1 MMQFQP
7 EAEPMVVDHPPGI
20 TFTEYGALTGATA
33 AYAGRPNACEIL
45 LAGMISEVR
54 ELIDEQNTL
63 QEISKAQRESETQ
76 AKEVGD
82 ILWYVVE
89 LAKYTKTPF
98 STIGPQELDTY
109 GSESE
114 ASLRLPVGSL
124 KKDAELLN
132 EKPLHALVI
141 AALRVV
147 VSLRP
152 DKVEDLYAVER
163 PSITA
168 QLTTEEIELCDA
180 LHDITVVLGRI
191 AQSGTF
197 TLSGAAK
204 ATYKKNISR
213 GRSAHVLK
221 ELS

>member
-1 MMQFQP
+1 MQFQP
-7 EAEPMVVDHPPGI
+7 EAVPMVADNPTGI
-20 TFTEYGALTGATA
+20 TFTECGTLTGATA
-33 AYAGRPNACEIL
+33 AYAGRPNACDIL
-45 LAGMISEVR
+45 LVGMISEVR
-54 ELIDEQNTL
+54 ELIEEQNT
-63 QEISKAQRESETQ
+63 QKISKAKRESETQ

-82 ILWYVVE
+82 VLWYVVE
-89 LAKYTKTPF
+89 LAKHTNTPF

-114 ASLRLPVGSL
+114 ANLRLPVGSIN
-124 KKDAELLN
+124 KDTELLN

-141 AALRVV
+141 TALRVV

-152 DKVEDLYAVER
+152 DKVENLDAVER

-168 QLTTEEIELCDA
+168 QLTTGEIKLCDA

-221 ELS
+221 DLS